1 MAASPWSAGTSAVT
15 LPSAQLRD
23 GAAETGRQWIV
34 TSADDV
40 VPLSGGGRSV
50 VHRRGNVV
58 IRDAGPWTPAVHALL
73 RHLED
78 AGFAA
83 APRLVGS
90 GLATD
95 GREALT
101 FIDGRFTQPGPRSL
115 A

>member
-1 MAASPWSAGTSAVT
+1 M
-15 LPSAQLRD
+15 
-23 GAAETGRQWIV
+23 
-34 TSADDV
+34 
-40 VPLSGGGRSV
+40 

-90 GLATD
+90 GLDTD
-95 GREALT
+95 GHEVLT
-101 FIDGRFTQPGPRSL
+101 FIDGEFTQPGPWSLDGAAAVGRMLRDLHRATRSFRPPRMRSGSPGMAATWARRSRL
-115 A
+115 SATVM